1 MVPPAS
7 AAPASVASAAG
18 GAVPSAFG
26 GASAAAAPSLASAFA
41 SAFASAILV
50 AMCGRKWPAYRDW
63 SSGRCQSAGVTRP
76 RQVAAPQ
83 WHL

>member
-1 MVPPAS
+1 MVAPAS

-26 GASAAAAPSLASAFA
+26 GASAAASAAASAFA

-50 AMCGRKWPAYRDW
+50 AMCGRKWPAYRVW